1 MAGDLKALACR
12 WHDYVF
18 VPTKRQFAGEPSS
31 KLSVAGSY
39 HRARALRTASSRGR
53 VFVRTRHASSSGP
66 PVQRSGIHCSGVVV
80 AKGRV
85 AHNNKKSANTRRN
98 LAVDCGKAVDL
109 LEANPRTSFVYAT
122 GSEESVTGATTV

>member
-1 MAGDLKALACR
+1 VISRLWLVDGTETVRQRAFKQAECGGFIPPCESIANSLIAGKS
-12 WHDYVF
+12 F
-18 VPTKRQFAGEPSS
+18 
-31 KLSVAGSY
+31 
-39 HRARALRTASSRGR
+39 
-53 VFVRTRHASSSGP
+53 
-66 PVQRSGIHCSGVVV
+66 HCSGVVV
-80 AKGRV
+80 AKGSG